1 MQRSPDVFTR
11 TTRLVAWVLIAAL
24 VLWLLYRLRFVLLLL
39 VAAGWVAYAIAPLVH
54 VFSGR
59 KRQFRPLGIAFAYL
73 TVIGALIIVG
83 VVAVGPAVSD
93 ARRLATNLP
102 EYAQHLQQW
111 STGAAAKY
119 LALLPADT
127 RPLFDQL
134 VREASDRLRD
144 LGQSLA
150 QRTLAFVFSLSTLL
164 GAGALALVISI
175 LLLTDTDYLK
185 EAAFRLIPRAYHR
198 DATALLEEMNGA
210 LSGLVRGQIVVGM
223 AVGLTLW
230 IGLGLLHVQYAALL
244 ATFTGIA
251 QLVPDIGAVVGLIA
265 GVTLAAF
272 QGARAAV
279 ETAVLFLVVYQL
291 AARVLGPWVF
301 SRAVHMHSLII
312 ILVTVSG
319 AVLAGI
325 VGALL
330 AVPFAAVAK
339 VLLDFAYRRLSPR
352 FGLSSTP
359 ES

>member
-11 TTRLVAWVLIAAL
+11 TTRLVAWVLVAAL

-175 LLLTDTDYLK
+175 LLLTHTDYLK

-198 DATALLEEMNGA
+198 DATALLEEMNGGVA
-210 LSGLVRGQIVVGM
+210 GLVRREIVVVM
-223 AVGLTLW
+223 PVGLTLRTGC
-230 IGLGLLHVQYAALL
+230 GLVHVQY
-244 ATFTGIA
+244 
-251 QLVPDIGAVVGLIA
+251 
-265 GVTLAAF
+265 
-272 QGARAAV
+272 
-279 ETAVLFLVVYQL
+279 
-291 AARVLGPWVF
+291 
-301 SRAVHMHSLII
+301 
-312 ILVTVSG
+312 
-319 AVLAGI
+319 
-325 VGALL
+325 GALL